1 MRQWNSF
8 IAGIALAASAHA
20 NPIDFGL
27 IELNAAIDARNIK
40 YKPRIVTEINLDPP
54 ETFRIEPYNAGG
66 GRIAG
71 GDLRGL
77 MYGLLEAAEQ
87 IRTTGHLKQTH
98 GAPSLTPR
106 GVKIAADP
114 AAAWFSSDD
123 FWTPAMHFLALNR
136 FNRVQLVFE
145 RLPGKDVFPALRMIS
160 QTGLEYGID
169 LSLAIKSA
177 PENFGPLL
185 QDILSQ
191 CTAIRS
197 VALAATDG
205 GLKAT
210 VLQVLSKTGRP
221 VVLDDNHLWQIDPAQ
236 VGSAEES
243 VRMTIDS
250 LTTGFELSVPESN
263 DARPDLQGLG
273 LWGRLAYKR

>member
-1 MRQWNSF
+1 M
-8 IAGIALAASAHA
+8 
-20 NPIDFGL
+20 
-27 IELNAAIDARNIK
+27 
-40 YKPRIVTEINLDPP
+40 
-54 ETFRIEPYNAGG
+54 
-66 GRIAG
+66 
-71 GDLRGL
+71 
-77 MYGLLEAAEQ
+77 
-87 IRTTGHLKQTH
+87 
-98 GAPSLTPR
+98 
-106 GVKIAADP
+106 
-114 AAAWFSSDD
+114 
-123 FWTPAMHFLALNR
+123 
-136 FNRVQLVFE
+136 QLVFE